1 MPVENRNT
9 TSCIQRNETMAL
21 VPFFGT
27 VEKYG
32 NGSVMLRN
40 VCILGPTPAQEERRI
55 NTQITDHMWLVENDA
70 AKLIASPHT
79 VLGAAIA
86 TYVQEDNEGN
96 IGRPK
101 RGTKFFFNGEKVVYE
116 HKGKEKVKFINLGR
130 VEPCTEQKPY
140 WQAGDPKDE
149 TYWHG
154 GP

>member
-1 MPVENRNT
+1 
-9 TSCIQRNETMAL
+9 MAL

-55 NTQITDHMWLVENDA
+55 NTQITDHLWLVGNDA
-70 AKLIASPHT
+70 AKVIASPSEHPE
-79 VLGAAIA
+79 IK

-116 HKGKEKVKFINLGR
+116 HNGKEKVKFINLGR
-130 VEPCTEQKPY
+130 VEPCTVQKPY